1 VSVSPQEL
9 ARRIERFRAACRAA
23 GVKLTHQRIEIF
35 REVAGSEEHPDAE
48 AVFRGV
54 RERVP
59 TVSLDTVYRTL
70 RLIEELGLVTTVATR
85 RAPMRFDANLD
96 SHHHF
101 VCERCGMVRD
111 FECADFDALKVP
123 DEVKRLGT
131 VSSVRVEAR
140 GVCAACAGE
149 KSLGAGGRKS
159 RAPTRFAKETPGRE
173 GHDGG
178 QG

>member
-1 VSVSPQEL
+1 VSIPPQEL

-54 RERVP
+54 RTRIP
-59 TVSLDTVYRTL
+59 TISLDTVYRAL

-85 RAPMRFDANLD
+85 RDPMRFDANLD

-101 VCERCGMVRD
+101 VCERCGLVRD
-111 FECADFDALKVP
+111 FESASFDALEVP
-123 DEVKRLGT
+123 DDVKRLGT

-140 GVCAACAGE
+140 GVCAACAGK
-149 KSLGAGGRKS
+149 KSSGV
-159 RAPTRFAKETPGRE
+159 EGRE
-173 GHDGG
+173 
-178 QG
+178 